1 MFVYKRPYVFFKQ
14 PDDFRKHQGVF
25 KNIMVVSKLSK
36 GALPNAQG
44 SEGLHLRGRKPT
56 LP

>member
-25 KNIMVVSKLSK
+25 KNIMVVSKLPK